1 MSRQLEHIESR
12 REAATRIAFE
22 AKLLKFCEFH
32 HEFYSAGEIDYT
44 PGYKLGNHM
53 ITKGEFPGVFDADD
67 RIAMAETVKKVVELA
82 PEECFICEKHRDV

>member
-1 MSRQLEHIESR
+1 MSRQLERIESQ

-32 HEFYSAGEIDYT
+32 REFYSAGELDFT
-44 PGYKLGNHM
+44 PGYKLGNYM

-67 RIAMAETVKKVVELA
+67 RIEMAETVKKVVELA
-82 PEECFICEKHRDV
+82 PEECFICAKHRDE